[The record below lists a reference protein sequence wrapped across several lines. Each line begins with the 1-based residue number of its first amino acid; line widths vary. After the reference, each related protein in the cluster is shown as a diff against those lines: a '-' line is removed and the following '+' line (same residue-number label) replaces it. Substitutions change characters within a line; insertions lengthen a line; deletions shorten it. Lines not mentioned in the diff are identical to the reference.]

1 MNNNIIKEMF
11 DKKINK
17 NKIYQNIIN
26 KDKKIKTYTYTLSF
40 ICLLLVITLGVFS
53 LSHKKEIL
61 EDKKPESIDK
71 IIINEE
77 QINSG
82 NVSIAGG
89 TTDIAG
95 TSYIIEEK
103 VLDKLDYGA
112 TYLKKINSL
121 NDYTLINA
129 VKYTYKEL
137 SGYILLYHN
146 SKESKSITIFISL
159 NMQMM
164 PREIIN
170 QEEILNKEKS
180 TINNQKVLI
189 LKNTVYLYEEEYM
202 CLFQKDNIYFD
213 ISSVNLSEEEFINII
228 KDITK

>member
-1 MNNNIIKEMF
+1 MNNNIIKKMF

-61 EDKKPESIDK
+61 EDKKPEYIDK

-89 TTDIAG
+89 TTDIVG

-103 VLDKLDYGA
+103 VLDKLDYGT

-129 VKYTYKEL
+129 VKYIYKEL

-180 TINNQKVLI
+180 TINNQEVLI

-213 ISSVNLSEEEFINII
+213 ISSINLSEEEFINII